1 MEILYTE
8 EMAAQDKLWNE
19 EKEILPLM
27 NALQWQV
34 ITKFLQ
40 GGNKKNLHFNVYVDG
55 NESIV
60 DVYTDKNI
68 EKDGQIN
75 NAISCGNCKSLI
87 ETIKQ
92 LAK

>member
-8 EMAAQDKLWNE
+8 EMSAQDKLWNE

-27 NALQWQV
+27 NSLQWQI
-34 ITKFLQ
+34 ITKFLK
-40 GGNKKNLHFNVYVDG
+40 GGNKENLHFNVYVDG
-55 NESIV
+55 SESIV
-60 DVYTDKNI
+60 DVYTDENI
-68 EKDGQIN
+68 AKDGQIN

-87 ETIKQ
+87 KTIKQ